1 VKAFSQYYK
10 TLILKHQRHKQQR
23 RKLRSNMKGTCNA
36 AQSTNNL
43 PKKKKKKKR
52 QDFKNTRQHILRS
65 KKHQPKIPNFL
76 ATLI

>member
-43 PKKKKKKKR
+43 PKKKKKKKSGKILIT
-52 QDFKNTRQHILRS
+52 QDNIFYDLRNIN
-65 KKHQPKIPNFL
+65 PKYQIS
-76 ATLI
+76 